1 MKTVREGLQ
10 ITSLLILERR
20 DLYQIIEIHLIH
32 NLGAAI
38 D

>member
-10 ITSLLILERR
+10 ITSLLIFERQ
-20 DLYQIIEIHLIH
+20 DLYQIIEIYLVH